1 MSAAT
6 LQIGMIDEIIV
17 TLKKEQGDDDFKKTY
32 SGKSKDETD
41 DMKKVLQLPISN
53 FEELIEEAESTI
65 EKLAEE
71 IAVPIEAE
79 EDSEKLTE
87 S

>member
-1 MSAAT
+1 
-6 LQIGMIDEIIV
+6 
-17 TLKKEQGDDDFKKTY
+17 
-32 SGKSKDETD
+32 
-41 DMKKVLQLPISN
+41 MKKVLQLPISN

-79 EDSEKLTE
+79 EDSEKNTE
-87 S
+87 N